1 MTLPVLRC
9 PHRPPCPGCP
19 ELGRGLASSAA
30 YAELARFAAEVGV
43 ALELDDAAEPLG
55 YRVRARLAVR
65 GRASS
70 PKLGIF
76 QAGSHRI
83 ADIPHCLVHHPLVN
97 DVAAVLKQAMRELRI
112 EPYADAPHRGLLRYL
127 QVVIERESQRAQL
140 VLVVNSQD
148 RAHSA
153 ALCDRV
159 SELLGARQH
168 GLFVSPN
175 TTRGNTILGPTC
187 EWVRGPRAVRERIAG
202 ADVFFP
208 PDAFGQ
214 SNLDLYERI
223 VQRIAELVPD
233 DARVAEL
240 YAGTGAIGLAL
251 LPRVRSVAF
260 NEIGAGSLAGLRMG
274 VDALPPPLAART
286 QVHAGPVAA
295 HAGLASD
302 ADVVIADPPRKGLDP
317 ELRRALCTAPP
328 ARLIYL
334 SCGLGSFIADT
345 RELLGSG
352 RFTLQRMIGYDLF
365 PFTGHVETLACF
377 DAARS

>member
-1 MTLPVLRC
+1 MTLAMLRC

-30 YAELARFAAEVGV
+30 FAELQRFTEELGV
-43 ALELDDAAEPLG
+43 ALEPEAGGEPLG

-112 EPYADAPHRGLLRYL
+112 EPYADAPHRGLVRYL

-140 VLVVNSQD
+140 VLVVNSEE
-148 RAHSA
+148 RERSA
-153 ALCDRV
+153 ALCTRV
-159 SELLGARQH
+159 SELLGARLH
-168 GLFVSPN
+168 GLFVSAHAV
-175 TTRGNTILGPTC
+175 RGNTILGPTC
-187 EWVRGPRAVRERIAG
+187 DWVSGPRAVRERIAG

-214 SNLDLYERI
+214 SNLDAYERI
-223 VQRIAELVPD
+223 VRRIGELVPEG
-233 DARVAEL
+233 ARIAEL
-240 YAGTGAIGLAL
+240 YAGTGAIGLSL
-251 LPRVRSVAF
+251 LPRAHSVAF
-260 NEIGAGSLAGLRMG
+260 NEIGAGSIAGLRMG
-274 VDALPPPLAART
+274 IDALPPPLAAHT
-286 QVHAGPVAA
+286 AVHEGPAAA
-295 HAGLASD
+295 HTGLAAG

-317 ELRRALCTAPP
+317 ELRRALIAAPP
-328 ARLIYL
+328 ARFIYL
-334 SCGLGSFIADT
+334 SCGLSSFIADT

-352 RFTLQRMIGYDLF
+352 RFTLRGVIAYDLF
-365 PFTGHVETLACF
+365 PFTGHVETLAWF
-377 DAARS
+377 EPARS